1 MWEVLGF
8 FTTTTI
14 EEKKGKRERE
24 KRGRL
29 KRERKR
35 ERERKEKNTYI
46 RNTLH
51 GCIVVAST
59 MKLSTAGKL

>member
-1 MWEVLGF
+1 VGGPGF
-8 FTTTTI
+8 LHHHHHRRK
-14 EEKKGKRERE
+14 ERKERGK

-51 GCIVVAST
+51 GCIVVASM

>member
-1 MWEVLGF
+1 VGGPGF
-8 FTTTTI
+8 LHHHHHRRK
-14 EEKKGKRERE
+14 ERKERE
-24 KRGRL
+24 KKRGRL